1 MPVHTYVEDGQLV
14 GYLPGTPYVAR
25 VPLREIM
32 GAARAEL
39 TAGELDALDR
49 ASGDTVGAVLD
60 EVGAGKAMKKLKKV
74 VKAVAK
80 SKIVKGLVNVV
91 KKAVPPPFNL
101 AVKAAEGA
109 VKLGKALASKSK
121 KPAAVAQKKK
131 AKAIVPAVRAA
142 AAGKISTK
150 KLTQIAKK
158 KGVKPK
164 VAQDAALIKRVAMDA
179 RTNPKAAATL
189 RLAKDLTST
198 RPSAKLRLS
207 AAVTYGGPS
216 HEPTTSREEEEPIE
230 APLEEPMTEEDQE
243 PMTADPYGPDEVPS
257 YELEQGD
264 AVDTAAVEDT
274 EGADAEGVEDAYDG
288 YVEGAF
294 SY

>member
-1 MPVHTYVEDGQLV
+1 MRTVVENGQLV

-32 GAARAEL
+32 AGARCQM

-49 ASGDTVGAVLD
+49 ASGDTVGDAVAS
-60 EVGAGKAMKKLKKV
+60 VGAGKAMKKLKKV

-91 KKAVPPPFNL
+91 KKAVPPPFSL

-150 KLTQIAKK
+150 KLTAIAKK

-179 RTNPKAAATL
+179 RTNPKAAATM
-189 RLAKDLTST
+189 RLIKDVTST
-198 RPSAKLRLS
+198 KPSARLRLS
-207 AAVTYGGPS
+207 AAVEYGGPA
-216 HEPTTSREEEEPIE
+216 HEPSTSRESDDDFE
-230 APLEEPMTEEDQE
+230 APLEEPMEAEEAAPMTEDQ
-243 PMTADPYGPDEVPS
+243 YGPDEVQA
-257 YELEQGD
+257 YEVEQGD
-264 AVDTAAVEDT
+264 AVDTAAVDDT
-274 EGADAEGVEDAYDG
+274 EGAEAEGVEDAYDG
-288 YVEGAF
+288 YVEGSF
-294 SY
+294 LN